1 MASSKKLLKNNSVR
15 VKNAAVPTVNQHA
28 PAAQHPLVVHL
39 QAFLTNA
46 FNLTENL
53 KQPQLLLALS
63 GGLDSCVLLHL
74 LSALNKSGTL
84 PFESHALHVHHGL
97 SANADDWF
105 DFCVAQCAKL
115 NVPLQIVQVKV
126 DKNSG
131 LGIEAAAR
139 QLRYQALFN
148 YRFEANGEVADYIVT
163 AHHQDDQAETLLL
176 QLFRGSGVKGLAAMA
191 AVDKPRRLLRPLLDV
206 SRQTLHDYAM
216 QHNIDWC
223 EDESNI
229 DTKYERNF
237 VRHDVLSMLETRA
250 PAVKSVLARTASH
263 LAEASDLLDSLAE
276 MDAKPLIIETGHEN
290 SLCLQGLSALDIPRT
305 KNVLRW
311 WFSKNHL
318 AMPNTEQLN
327 EIVDQLLNA
336 KPDANVCLELSSF
349 SASHLTL
356 RRYQQRAYLCREQTT
371 QPFDMVWNGE
381 ASLSLPNGGQLEF
394 KQVIGE
400 GLAVKFGMTKLRVTN
415 RDGGERFKP
424 NVLRPTRTLKHLL
437 QEANMPPW
445 QREHLPLIYWQDTLA
460 CVPGIGIA
468 HELQATEGEQGIM
481 VYWQDSPKEPQ

>member
-1 MASSKKLLKNNSVR
+1 MVSSKKSLKKNSIC
-15 VKNAAVPTVNQHA
+15 VKNAAVQMANQHA

-39 QAFLTNA
+39 QAFFTRTL
-46 FNLTENL
+46 NLTENL
-53 KQPQLLLALS
+53 KPPQLLLALS

-74 LSALNKSGTL
+74 LGALKQSGAL
-84 PFESHALHVHHGL
+84 PFELHALHVHHGL
-97 SANADDWF
+97 SANADMWSH
-105 DFCVAQCAKL
+105 FCTEQCQQL
-115 NVPLQIVQVKV
+115 NIPLQVVQVTV
-126 DKNSG
+126 ERNSG

-139 QLRYQALFN
+139 QLRYEALFN
-148 YRFEANGEVADYIVT
+148 YRSEAGLADYIVT

-176 QLFRGSGVKGLAAMA
+176 QLLRGSGVKGLAAMA
-191 AVDKPRRLLRPLLDV
+191 AVDQSRRLLRPLLDV
-206 SRQTLHDYAM
+206 PRQTLHDYAI

-223 EDESNI
+223 DDESNA
-229 DTKYERNF
+229 DTQYERNF
-237 VRHDVLSMLETRA
+237 VRHDVLTMLEARA

-276 MDAKPLIIETGHEN
+276 IDAKPLIIESGHEN
-290 SLCLQGLSALDIPRT
+290 SLCLQGLSALEMPRI
-305 KNVLRW
+305 KNALRW
-311 WFSKNHL
+311 WFSRNHL

-336 KPDANVCLELSSF
+336 KPDANVSLELSGI
-349 SASHLTL
+349 SAPHLTL

-400 GLAVKFGMTKLRVTN
+400 GLALKFGMTKLRVTN

-460 CVPGIGIA
+460 CVPSIGIA
-468 HELQATEGEQGIM
+468 HELQAAAGEQGI
-481 VYWQDSPKEPQ
+481 VIIWQDTPI